1 MSLLAELAGEPQM
14 PQWRHWMVGVE
25 PIGRITLP
33 VGARHVL
40 GTEVFVQA
48 ISRERML
55 VLRRGGVGAN
65 LPIDRRGR
73 LVLPTWFRG
82 VTRSSGSVL
91 VAARSAAIPTVVLAG
106 TDLLEDL
113 VSHVAAAA
121 R

>member
-14 PQWRHWMVGVE
+14 PQWRHWIVGVE

-82 VTRSSGSVL
+82 VTRSSGS
-91 VAARSAAIPTVVLAG
+91 AAIPTVVLAG